1 MSYIGREPW
10 ATSFYLVCNKDS
22 YGIRIPKQEGLLIL
36 VGLVW
41 AVYRSSNKSD
51 S

>member
-10 ATSFYLVCNKDS
+10 AASSYLVCNKDS
-22 YGIRIPKQEGLLIL
+22 DDIRIPKQEGLLIL
-36 VGLVW
+36 VGLAW
-41 AVYRSSNKSD
+41 AVYRSPNKSD